1 MAVVV
6 VVVVAPPVVRAVLLA
21 SSACTPS
28 PFCPCPVCAGW
39 QQAMRRVVFG
49 PPHVL
54 VDRLRGF
61 PGATLAVSAA
71 LPDGVGRPGVA
82 CAGRLPL

>member
-1 MAVVV
+1 
-6 VVVVAPPVVRAVLLA
+6 
-21 SSACTPS
+21 
-28 PFCPCPVCAGW
+28 
-39 QQAMRRVVFG
+39 MRRVVFG

-61 PGATLAVSAA
+61 PFATLAVSAA
-71 LPDGVGRPGVA
+71 VPDGVGRPGVA